1 MAIPRVLVL
10 KEHGTNCEEGSK
22 YAFEKAGARAE
33 IVHMNDLLANP
44 KLMRDYQIMMFPGGF
59 SHGDD
64 TGSGLAWANRMR
76 RVMDDVQ
83 EFVLDDKLV
92 LGVCNGFQ
100 TLVNMG
106 LLPAI
111 NERYGEVQAAL
122 LHNDSA
128 RYDCRWV
135 DLSLSDRSPWT
146 KGVGR
151 ISLPI
156 AHGEGKFYA
165 SPDFMHEIK
174 KKGLDVAK
182 YVSGEISHSQG
193 LDYNPNGSLE
203 DIAGIC
209 DISGRVFGL
218 MPHPER
224 AIDFTQRPD
233 WTLLKEKYR
242 RQGRDIPREGEG
254 MEIFKNGVKYFN

>member
-1 MAIPRVLVL
+1 MAIPKVLVL

-22 YAFEKAGARAE
+22 YAFEKAGARAD

-44 KLMRDYQIMMFPGGF
+44 KLMGDYQIMMFSGGF

-76 RVMDDVQ
+76 RVMDEVQ
-83 EFVLDDKLV
+83 DFVLDDKLV

-111 NERYGEVQAAL
+111 NERYGEAQAAL

-135 DLSLSDRSPWT
+135 DLSLSDKSPWT
-146 KGVGR
+146 KGIGR

-165 SPDFMHEIK
+165 PPEIMGEIK
-174 KKGLDVAK
+174 RKGLDVAK
-182 YVSGEISHSQG
+182 YVPGEISPG
-193 LDYNPNGSLE
+193 VCPN
-203 DIAGIC
+203 
-209 DISGRVFGL
+209 
-218 MPHPER
+218 
-224 AIDFTQRPD
+224 
-233 WTLLKEKYR
+233 
-242 RQGRDIPREGEG
+242 
-254 MEIFKNGVKYFN
+254 